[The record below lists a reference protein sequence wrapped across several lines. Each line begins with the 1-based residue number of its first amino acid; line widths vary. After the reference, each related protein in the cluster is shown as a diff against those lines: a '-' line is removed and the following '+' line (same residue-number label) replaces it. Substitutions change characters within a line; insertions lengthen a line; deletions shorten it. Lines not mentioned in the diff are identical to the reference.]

1 MNQSGYSVKNW
12 TDMNGK
18 NSANEANFIALLFD
32 LGKIINRRN
41 SLNLRYSI
49 TEKIF
54 LQLFNTFD

>member
-12 TDMNGK
+12 TDMKGK
-18 NSANEANFIALLFD
+18 NSANEGNFIAVLFD